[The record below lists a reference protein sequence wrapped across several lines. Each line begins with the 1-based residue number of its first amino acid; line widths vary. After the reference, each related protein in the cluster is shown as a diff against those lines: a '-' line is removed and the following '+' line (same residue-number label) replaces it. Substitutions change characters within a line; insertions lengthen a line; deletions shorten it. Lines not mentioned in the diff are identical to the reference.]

1 MDSVTILLSGLS
13 SLLTGILLYKFRERN
28 EADKKA
34 LEEQRKKQGALAMGV
49 VAMLRDRLI
58 DTMDY
63 HIKVGWVAVEKAD
76 VVTRMF
82 LAYHN
87 LGGNDVVSHSYQR
100 FMDLPHC
107 ECRAERSDAD
117 VRVRKD

>member
-1 MDSVTILLSGLS
+1 MPMDWVTILLSGLS

-28 EADKKA
+28 EADKK
-34 LEEQRKKQGALAMGV
+34 ERTEQQKKHEALAMGV

-63 HIKVGWVAVEKAD
+63 HIKAGWVPVDKAD

-82 LAYHN
+82 QAYHN
-87 LGGNDVVSHSYQR
+87 LGGNDVVSHTYQR
-100 FMDLPHC
+100 FINLSHQDPDQN
-107 ECRAERSDAD
+107 RSDAD
-117 VRVRKD
+117 V